1 MFVAALKAIL
11 VANAVLPI
19 AGLPAIITKSDLCR
33 PPSLSSKSLSP
44 VGTPTIPSSFL

>member
-1 MFVAALKAIL
+1 LYIDET
-11 VANAVLPI
+11 
-19 AGLPAIITKSDLCR
+19 PAIMIKSDLWS